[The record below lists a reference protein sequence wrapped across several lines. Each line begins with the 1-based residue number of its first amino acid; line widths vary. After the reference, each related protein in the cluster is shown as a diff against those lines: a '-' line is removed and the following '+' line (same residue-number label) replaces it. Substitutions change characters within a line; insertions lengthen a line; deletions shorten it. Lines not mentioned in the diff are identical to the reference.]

1 MTEEKTPDVVLSDGV
16 SITFDKT
23 KIKRREWAE
32 LFSLDQSPE
41 AADEIIARFSG
52 TTAEYI
58 ANLSLYDWQLL
69 MRTAGEVVRKPVD
82 PNLHSGSIS
91 Q

>member
-1 MTEEKTPDVVLSDGV
+1 MMEEKVPDVVLSDGIE
-16 SITFDKT
+16 ITFDKT

-32 LFSLDQSPE
+32 LFSLEQTPE
-41 AADEIIARFSG
+41 AADEIIARFTG
-52 TTAEYI
+52 TTAEDI

-82 PNLHSGSIS
+82 PNLPSGSIS
-91 Q
+91 R